1 MIQGYNKQQREP
13 MASETDNSHAALSS
27 SIKDALRVR
36 GIDVDKT
43 RFSISDDRVCLSL
56 PEDDGFDIFY
66 GNTTQELLAQVIS
79 RCDRYL
85 LC

>member
-1 MIQGYNKQQREP
+1 

-43 RFSISDDRVCLSL
+43 VFSVSNGRVCLCL
-56 PEDDGFDIFY
+56 PGDDGYDIFY
-66 GNTTQELLAQVIS
+66 GEIAQELLAQVIQ

-85 LC
+85 AVGR